1 MSLLRRFFSPLID
14 ALFCPGLSFSYRW
27 RLLALQPIAFL
38 TQCIQ
43 WIPNIRSDRYT
54 IHNIPLKRHP
64 GHFVRT
70 AIFQPNISRDSRPRP
85 LHINVHG
92 GAFVGGLPE
101 GDARF
106 CKRVV
111 EATGAVV
118 VSTSYRFAPRHTF
131 PVAHEDV
138 QDIAAYLVENGSQ
151 IWNLDPHLITVSG
164 FSAGGNLALGLS
176 QALAETE
183 YAVKASVTFYAVI
196 DLRLPPWEK
205 PKPAG
210 FPTWDPL
217 SFLQPLFDAYAGPK
231 RAQEMKNPLL
241 SPIVAD
247 IESLPPDMLFII
259 PTVDILLAEQT
270 AFVKRLQEDAE
281 KLNRLGRNQ
290 GEDDRM
296 SSPQKGSSLESQQ
309 TEQQIHE
316 ERRYTV
322 QSKLF
327 EGQIHGWLELPSA
340 AIDEQTR
347 REAFD
352 SAVQFLKNVHRKYG
366 WNYEQPSLE

>member
-1 MSLLRRFFSPLID
+1 MSLLHSFFRPLID
-14 ALFCPGLSFSYRW
+14 AFFCPGLPFSYRW
-27 RLLALQPIAFL
+27 RLLGFQPIAFL

-43 WIPNIRSDRYT
+43 WLPNIRSNKYA
-54 IHNIPLKRHP
+54 IHYIPLKRHP
-64 GHFVRT
+64 GQFVRA
-70 AIFQPNISRDSRPRP
+70 AIFQPKTANTSRPRP
-85 LHINVHG
+85 LHVNIHG
-92 GAFVGGLPE
+92 GGFIGGLPE
-101 GDARF
+101 EDARF
-106 CKRVV
+106 CERVA
-111 EATGAVV
+111 ESTGAVV

-131 PVAHEDV
+131 PIAHEDI
-138 QDIAAYLVENGSQ
+138 QDVAAYLVEQGSE

-176 QALAETE
+176 QALAQTE
-183 YAVKASVTFYAVI
+183 YAVKGAVTFYAVV

-205 PKPAG
+205 PRPAG

-231 RAQEMKNPLL
+231 RAQEMQNPLL

-281 KLNRLGRNQ
+281 KLNRLGWGRA
-290 GEDDRM
+290 EDDWT
-296 SSPQKGSSLESQQ
+296 SSQTGSSMQSNEGSQR
-309 TEQQIHE
+309 THG

-327 EGQIHGWLELPSA
+327 DGQIHGWLELPSVV
-340 AIDEQTR
+340 IDEQTR

-352 SAVQFLKNVHRKYG
+352 SAVQFLRDVHHKYG
-366 WNYEQPSLE
+366 WDY